1 MSLFKS
7 IKKMFKKFTKVVKK
21 IAPYLLVAAAVYF
34 GGSYMMS
41 LAGGA
46 SAQAAGT
53 AATSF
58 TKSAGVWKSFLG
70 GLGSGSASA
79 SAAAYAE
86 ASYSASKLGLTVSAQ
101 AAAGTTAVQALSGG
115 LTVGESVTAGVN
127 GAEYY
132 TNLRSANPGIS
143 TADALNST
151 LSKVNT
157 FIPETVT
164 KEAMF
169 RDNISDQLV
178 GSTAKDGLIQKTA
191 DTVTDQTQGQI
202 TTPTTSAAETVT
214 KPQITAPVKSSSI
227 TTAGVDLSR
236 GATVDM
242 PRPGPNATWQEW
254 ATYNSYRA
262 EMNDQARHEQMMKIY
277 DNQHR
282 TNMIGL
288 LMKGAG
294 FGLTAWSEYQ
304 KGKDED
310 EERRRV
316 REWKPTGKEV
326 DIVDPSKL
334 QYPGGIIDRTA

>member
-41 LAGGA
+41 IAGGA
-46 SAQAAGT
+46 DAAAAGGV
-53 AATSF
+53 AKSF

-86 ASYSASKLGLTVSAQ
+86 ASYSASELGLTVSAQ

-132 TNLRSANPGIS
+132 TNLLSANPGIS
-143 TADALNST
+143 GADALNST

-157 FIPETVT
+157 FIPETSP
-164 KEAMF
+164 EAMF

-202 TTPTTSAAETVT
+202 TTPTTSSAETVT
-214 KPQITAPVKSSSI
+214 KPQITAPVQSSSI
-227 TTAGVDLSR
+227 TAAGVDLSR

-242 PRPGPNATWQEW
+242 PRPGADATWQEW